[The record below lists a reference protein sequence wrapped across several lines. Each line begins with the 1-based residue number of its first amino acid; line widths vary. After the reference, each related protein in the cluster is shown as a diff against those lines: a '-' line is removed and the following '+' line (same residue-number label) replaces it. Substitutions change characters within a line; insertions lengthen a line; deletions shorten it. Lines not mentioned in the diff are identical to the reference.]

1 MLTCQSLMNGSAF
14 IFNTALETT
23 LYGIAGY
30 VVGGAFGSPPH
41 NQKLAAKVWAIS
53 AMAVCIFSAI
63 NEQITGGR
71 TGNKKL
77 YLALRFTSIVALE
90 LAVIAGYKYQVVN
103 GLAASI
109 AGPIF
114 ALKIV
119 ADLMFNQFWRM

>member
-23 LYGIAGY
+23 LCGILG
-30 VVGGAFGSPPH
+30 VIGSAFGAPPH

-53 AMAVCIFSAI
+53 AIALCIFSAI
-63 NEQITGGR
+63 NLQITGGR

-77 YLALRFTSIVALE
+77 YLALNFTAIVALE

-109 AGPIF
+109 FGTTF